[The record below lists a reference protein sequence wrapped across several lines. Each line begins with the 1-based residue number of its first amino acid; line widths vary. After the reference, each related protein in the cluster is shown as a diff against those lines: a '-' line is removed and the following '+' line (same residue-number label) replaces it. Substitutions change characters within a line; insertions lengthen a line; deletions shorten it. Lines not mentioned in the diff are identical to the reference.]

1 MLAGLGYLIYR
12 NYKSSTE
19 PLPGQVPAAG
29 VAPRGIDA
37 QGKPVTASM
46 IHHSPGQPPVAPT
59 APQIHGGGATAYPM
73 QPQGASAYPEQ
84 QQQQQQQQGGMQA
97 QHITQQQQQQL
108 APAMPSNAPA
118 AAQFH
123 VQGSGTAA
131 LAPSLGTPGLQP
143 PSLGGGVVGYP
154 PSSQQQPA
162 TSAYMSGMMQQ
173 PQPQQGIYGSQ
184 QAQGVVSQAGVPQW
198 QVGGGGAAAAGG
210 GGGGDIQQGG
220 AATAGGEQQRGASPT
235 KAMLP
240 DVEVTKP

>member
-1 MLAGLGYLIYR
+1 
-12 NYKSSTE
+12 
-19 PLPGQVPAAG
+19 
-29 VAPRGIDA
+29 
-37 QGKPVTASM
+37 M

-59 APQIHGGGATAYPM
+59 APQIHVGGATAYPM

-84 QQQQQQQQGGMQA
+84 QKQQQQQQP
-97 QHITQQQQQQL
+97 QQL

-154 PSSQQQPA
+154 PASQQQPA
-162 TSAYMSGMMQQ
+162 TSAYLSGMMQQ

-198 QVGGGGAAAAGG
+198 QVGGGGAAAAAAGGG

-220 AATAGGEQQRGASPT
+220 AATVGGEQQRGASPT